1 MRGGNKTL
9 IFTDDDIENLLDRKY
24 GQPDTRTILM
34 FLYPSLDY
42 SNKFDIDHIYPKSKF
57 TKSMLEKNGVSS
69 DRVDFCMDHV
79 NDLSNLQFLA
89 TIPNIEKQN
98 KDFDDW
104 FARICPTDSEKA
116 QYRADNYLP
125 KMDYTFV
132 NFEHFIEERRQQL
145 KRKLTEMLC

>member
-1 MRGGNKTL
+1 
-9 IFTDDDIENLLDRKY
+9 
-24 GQPDTRTILM
+24 
-34 FLYPSLDY
+34 
-42 SNKFDIDHIYPKSKF
+42 
-57 TKSMLEKNGVSS
+57 MLEKNGVSS

>member
-1 MRGGNKTL
+1 
-9 IFTDDDIENLLDRKY
+9 
-24 GQPDTRTILM
+24 
-34 FLYPSLDY
+34 
-42 SNKFDIDHIYPKSKF
+42 
-57 TKSMLEKNGVSS
+57 MLEKNGVSS

-125 KMDYTFV
+125 KMDYMIIMKNPSIIPKQVEPPT
-132 NFEHFIEERRQQL
+132 L
-145 KRKLTEMLC
+145 SSS